1 MPLESIKTP
10 LQAAIAKVA
19 TLPSAALRSPHLD
32 VLHLFGAVTKVLL
45 FEAGKCNA
53 F

>member
-10 LQAAIAKVA
+10 LGASIAKVA
-19 TLPSAALRSPHLD
+19 TLPLPALRSPHLD
-32 VLHLFGAVTKVLL
+32 VLHYFGAVTKVLL